1 MKIPIPVYVGV
12 SIVIVYF
19 LGSYFQG
26 TNQYDIQM
34 ADVESALVRI
44 DALELKVAEL
54 ESRVLTESEK
64 IALIETT
71 AGVADYDSGWVDC
84 SKELLYNTFEHNLG
98 TIEYT
103 VYFWGAYW
111 NKETND
117 GWIYHQSGIGGA
129 TNPYGTFGGEDD
141 PVRSEYIGVA
151 WVGATEN
158 EVFIVRYPKDEYW
171 QKIRVLIYKIP

>member
-1 MKIPIPVYVGV
+1 MKIPVPVYIGI
-12 SIVIVYF
+12 SIIAAFF

-26 TNQYDIQM
+26 NQYDTKM
-34 ADVESALVRI
+34 ADFESSLARVSAL
-44 DALELKVAEL
+44 ESKVAEL

-84 SKELLYNTFEHNLG
+84 SKTLLHNTFEHNLG

-111 NKETND
+111 DKETND
-117 GWIYHQSGIGGA
+117 RWIYHQRGIGGA

-141 PVRSEYIGVA
+141 PVGWEYIGVA

-158 EVFIVRYPKDEYW
+158 DVFIVRYPKDEYW
-171 QKIRVLIYKIP
+171 EKIRVLIYKIP

>member
-1 MKIPIPVYVGV
+1 MKIPVPVYIGI
-12 SIVIVYF
+12 SIIAAFF

-26 TNQYDIQM
+26 NQYDTQM
-34 ADVESALVRI
+34 ADVESSLARVS
-44 DALELKVAEL
+44 ALESKVAEL

-64 IALIETT
+64 IALIKTT

-111 NKETND
+111 DKETND
-117 GWIYHQSGIGGA
+117 RWIYHQRGIGGA

-141 PVRSEYIGVA
+141 PVGWEYIGVA

-158 EVFIVRYPKDEYW
+158 DVFIVRYPKDEYW
-171 QKIRVLIYKIP
+171 EKIRVLIYKIP